1 MNLKNHDHFINIQKY
16 LIFFLPI
23 SLIIGSA
30 AININIVLINILFL
44 IFFFLK
50 KIDLKK
56 IVKKTLILI
65 FLFLLINNLFSLHT
79 DLSLRGTLGLIKH
92 ILLFLALV
100 TFFEQNSIHRNVF
113 YKIILFTVLAV
124 SIDTLVQYS
133 FGMSITGSIPQES
146 HGHRLSGPFGTEY
159 VVGAYLSK
167 LLYIGFIAICLNTQK
182 KIYIFSYLIWIVG
195 IIFLTNERSAFYIS
209 ILSLFGLLVLFRGS
223 IGSKFIVLCA
233 VISLGFILFMSNPG
247 FKKKYIDHT
256 IHEFGFDE
264 KLHKNVK
271 RGDIEYSSFLDSRY
285 GAHFLTSYEI
295 FKDHYIIGSGI
306 KTFRK
311 VCENKKYE
319 NIKSKYSF
327 ARCNTHPHNFY
338 LEILSESGGV
348 IFISFIV
355 FMGTILIR
363 LFQKYIK
370 DKNPITVA
378 SLGLYFVLFW
388 PIQTTGSFFSTFNGV
403 FYFIGL
409 AVIFLSN
416 DMKLLKK

>member
-1 MNLKNHDHFINIQKY
+1 MNFKNHANFTNIQKY

-23 SLIIGSA
+23 SLVIGSA
-30 AININIVLINILFL
+30 AININIVLIDILFL
-44 IFFFLK
+44 IFFFFK
-50 KIDLKK
+50 KIDLEK
-56 IVKKTLILI
+56 IVKKALIFI
-65 FLFLLINNLFSLHT
+65 FLFLLINNLFSLHS
-79 DLSLRGTLGLIKH
+79 DLSLRGSAGLIKH

-100 TFFEQNSIHRNVF
+100 TFFERNSIHRNVF
-113 YKIILFTVLAV
+113 YKIILYTVLAV
-124 SIDTLVQYS
+124 SIDTLVQYN
-133 FGMSITGSIPQES
+133 FGTSITGSIVQES
-146 HGHRLSGPFGTEY
+146 HGYRLSGPFGTEY

-182 KIYIFSYLIWIVG
+182 KIYIFLYLIWIVG

-209 ILSLFGLLVLFRGS
+209 ILSLFGLLVLFRAS
-223 IGSKFIVLCA
+223 IGFKFIIICV
-233 VISLGFILFMSNPG
+233 VISLGSILLMSNPG

-256 IHEFGFDE
+256 MHEFGFGE
-264 KLHKNVK
+264 KLHQVNDKK
-271 RGDIEYSSFLDSRY
+271 KFKYSSFLDSRY

-319 NIKSKYSF
+319 NIKSNYSF

-348 IFISFIV
+348 FFISFII
-355 FMGTILIR
+355 FIGTILIR

-378 SLGLYFVLFW
+378 SICLYFVLFW
-388 PIQTTGSFFSTFNGV
+388 PIQTTGSLFSTFNGV

-409 AVIFLSN
+409 AIIFLSN
-416 DMKLLKK
+416 NIKLLKK

>member
-1 MNLKNHDHFINIQKY
+1 MNFKNHANFTNIQKY

-23 SLIIGSA
+23 SLVIGSA
-30 AININIVLINILFL
+30 AININIVLIDILFL
-44 IFFFLK
+44 IFFFFK
-50 KIDLKK
+50 KIDLEK
-56 IVKKTLILI
+56 IVKKALIFI
-65 FLFLLINNLFSLHT
+65 FLFLLINNLFSLHS
-79 DLSLRGTLGLIKH
+79 DLSLRGSAGLIKH

-100 TFFEQNSIHRNVF
+100 TFFERNSIHRNVF
-113 YKIILFTVLAV
+113 YKIILYTVLAV
-124 SIDTLVQYS
+124 SIDTLVQYI
-133 FGMSITGSIPQES
+133 FGTSITGSIVQDS
-146 HGHRLSGPFGTEY
+146 HGYRLSGPFGTEY

-182 KIYIFSYLIWIVG
+182 KIYIFLYLIWIVG

-223 IGSKFIVLCA
+223 AGSKFIIICA
-233 VISLGFILFMSNPG
+233 VISLGFFFSMSESG

-256 IHEFGFDE
+256 MHEFGFDE
-264 KLHKNVK
+264 KLHMTGTDKFKYN
-271 RGDIEYSSFLDSRY
+271 SFLDSRY

-311 VCENKKYE
+311 VCENKKYK

-348 IFISFIV
+348 FFISFII
-355 FMGTILIR
+355 FIGTMLIR

-378 SLGLYFVLFW
+378 SICLYFVLFW
-388 PIQTTGSFFSTFNGV
+388 PIQTTGSLFSTFNGV

-409 AVIFLSN
+409 AIIFLSN
-416 DMKLLKK
+416 NMKLLKK

>member
-1 MNLKNHDHFINIQKY
+1 MPSFNLSIK
-16 LIFFLPI
+16 
-23 SLIIGSA
+23 
-30 AININIVLINILFL
+30 
-44 IFFFLK
+44 FFLK
-50 KIDLKK
+50 CSGGLTKK
-56 IVKKTLILI
+56 D
-65 FLFLLINNLFSLHT
+65 S
-79 DLSLRGTLGLIKH
+79 S
-92 ILLFLALV
+92 
-100 TFFEQNSIHRNVF
+100 
-113 YKIILFTVLAV
+113 
-124 SIDTLVQYS
+124 
-133 FGMSITGSIPQES
+133 
-146 HGHRLSGPFGTEY
+146 
-159 VVGAYLSK
+159 
-167 LLYIGFIAICLNTQK
+167 
-182 KIYIFSYLIWIVG
+182 
-195 IIFLTNERSAFYIS
+195 
-209 ILSLFGLLVLFRGS
+209 
-223 IGSKFIVLCA
+223 
-233 VISLGFILFMSNPG
+233 
-247 FKKKYIDHT
+247 
-256 IHEFGFDE
+256 FGFDS
-264 KLHKNVK
+264 KLHHVNSEVNIK
-271 RGDIEYSSFLDSRY
+271 YSSFLDSRY

-311 VCENKKYE
+311 ACENKKYE